1 ALLLLGLPHERS
13 DWGGLLRADWL
24 GILGMT
30 AGLSALTVV
39 LEDGQRERWFESTLI
54 VVLTVV
60 SVVGFAL
67 LALSQFTS
75 KTPVIRLNIL
85 FQRSF
90 GAVFVMVMAVGMI
103 LFGIM
108 YMTP

>member
-1 ALLLLGLPHERS
+1 
-13 DWGGLLRADWL
+13 
-24 GILGMT
+24 
-30 AGLSALTVV
+30 
-39 LEDGQRERWFESTLI
+39 RERWFESTLI

-67 LALSQFTS
+67 LALWQFTS
-75 KTPVIRLNIL
+75 KTPVIRLTIL

-103 LFGIM
+103 LFGVM
-108 YMTP
+108 YMIPQFLAIIAGYNTEQAGYVLLLAGLPTILLMP